1 LQKNLLIYRY
11 NQLDKAILNAEKLG
25 LNHGAALYP
34 MVTVDGEECHNEWEI
49 TFEEIHRNI
58 SIVMAI
64 KKYTDYTSDYSY
76 MTNMGI
82 EILVGIS
89 RFWAQRVSFSEKHN
103 KYVILGVTGPNEYE
117 NNVNNNWYTNYGA
130 SWCLSYTLE
139 NLKRLKESNLSKY
152 ESFGFNENEL
162 DLWEKIVNKI
172 YLPYSKKHKLYMQDD
187 GFEDKELVH
196 VDEIPKKRKTFKS
209 KLVMG

>member
-1 LQKNLLIYRY
+1 MGN
-11 NQLDKAILNAEKLG
+11 N
-25 LNHGAALYP
+25 
-34 MVTVDGEECHNEWEI
+34 
-49 TFEEIHRNI
+49 FEEIHRNI

-139 NLKRLKESNLSKY
+139 NLKN
-152 ESFGFNENEL
+152 
-162 DLWEKIVNKI
+162 
-172 YLPYSKKHKLYMQDD
+172 
-187 GFEDKELVH
+187 
-196 VDEIPKKRKTFKS
+196 
-209 KLVMG
+209 